1 MEKYKEI
8 EKEIADLEK
17 EREALVAKRDQDSK
31 TIFSTFIDEYVLLDQ
46 LRRLTNKYIDDMNAN
61 AEAISAARKRIA
73 MLGQ

>member
-1 MEKYKEI
+1 MDQYKEI
-8 EKEIADLEK
+8 EKEIATLEK

-31 TIFSTFIDEYVLLDQ
+31 TIFSMFVDEYVLLDQ

>member
-1 MEKYKEI
+1 MDTAEKI

-73 MLGQ
+73 MLAQ

>member
-1 MEKYKEI
+1 MDKYKEI

-17 EREALVAKRDQDSK
+17 EREALVTKRDQDSK

-73 MLGQ
+73 MLAQ

>member
-1 MEKYKEI
+1 MDQYKEI
-8 EKEIADLEK
+8 EKEIASLEK

-31 TIFSTFIDEYVLLDQ
+31 TIFSTFVDEYVLLDQ

>member
-1 MEKYKEI
+1 MDKYKEI

-17 EREALVAKRDQDSK
+17 QREALVEKRDQDSK

>member
-1 MEKYKEI
+1 MDKYKEI

-17 EREALVAKRDQDSK
+17 QREALVAKRDQDSK

>member
-1 MEKYKEI
+1 MDQYKEI
-8 EKEIADLEK
+8 EKEIATLEK

-31 TIFSTFIDEYVLLDQ
+31 TIFSTFVDEYVLLDQ

-73 MLGQ
+73 MLCQ

>member
-1 MEKYKEI
+1 MDQYKEI
-8 EKEIADLEK
+8 EKEIATLEK

-31 TIFSTFIDEYVLLDQ
+31 TIFSTFVDEYVLLDQ

>member
-1 MEKYKEI
+1 MDKYKEI

-17 EREALVAKRDQDSK
+17 QREALVAKRDQDSK

-61 AEAISAARKRIA
+61 AEAISAARKRIV